1 MSLQSV
7 HDYFL
12 TGQYLDVIL
21 ITERIS
27 DLYRQFAER
36 NDFMSKN
43 KKQPCVMV
51 CVTPQQS
58 CQRLIEAGAR
68 IAKEENMPLLV
79 ISVFKESNGLN
90 ANEGGVLE
98 NLFQCAKRYNAGMD
112 IYFNNNPALVVAVAA
127 KKFNAST
134 LVTGFPADG
143 SSGFIA
149 HIHEI
154 LPELP
159 ITMVDEE
166 LSEYKIIPF
175 DNSELEK
182 VRKLNIGSVH

>member
-1 MSLQSV
+1 
-7 HDYFL
+7 
-12 TGQYLDVIL
+12 
-21 ITERIS
+21 
-27 DLYRQFAER
+27 
-36 NDFMSKN
+36 MSKKN
-43 KKQPCVMV
+43 KPPCVMV

-68 IAKEENMPLLV
+68 IAKEENLPLSV
-79 ISVFKESNGLN
+79 ISVFKESKGLN

-98 NLFQCAKRYNAGMD
+98 ELFQCAKKYNASMD
-112 IYFNNNPALVVAVAA
+112 IFFNNSPVLVIAVAA
-127 KKFNAST
+127 KKHNAAT

-175 DNSELEK
+175 DSSELEA
-182 VRKLNIGSVH
+182 VRKFNISSVH

>member
-1 MSLQSV
+1 
-7 HDYFL
+7 
-12 TGQYLDVIL
+12 
-21 ITERIS
+21 
-27 DLYRQFAER
+27 
-36 NDFMSKN
+36 
-43 KKQPCVMV
+43 MV

-68 IAKEENMPLLV
+68 IAKEENLPLSV
-79 ISVFKESNGLN
+79 ISVFKESKGLN

-98 NLFQCAKRYNAGMD
+98 ELFQCAKKYNASMD
-112 IYFNNNPALVVAVAA
+112 IFFNNSPVLVIAVAA
-127 KKFNAST
+127 KKHNAAT

-175 DNSELEK
+175 DSSELEA
-182 VRKLNIGSVH
+182 VRKFNISSVH

>member
-1 MSLQSV
+1 
-7 HDYFL
+7 
-12 TGQYLDVIL
+12 
-21 ITERIS
+21 
-27 DLYRQFAER
+27 
-36 NDFMSKN
+36 
-43 KKQPCVMV
+43 MV

-68 IAKEENMPLLV
+68 IAKEENLPLSV
-79 ISVFKESNGLN
+79 ISVFKESKGLN

-98 NLFQCAKRYNAGMD
+98 ELFQCAKKYNASMD
-112 IYFNNNPALVVAVAA
+112 IFFNNSPVLVTAVAA
-127 KKFNAST
+127 KKHNAAT

-175 DNSELEK
+175 DSSELEA
-182 VRKLNIGSVH
+182 VRKFNISSVH

>member
-1 MSLQSV
+1 M
-7 HDYFL
+7 F
-12 TGQYLDVIL
+12 
-21 ITERIS
+21 
-27 DLYRQFAER
+27 
-36 NDFMSKN
+36 FMSKV
-43 KKQPCVMV
+43 KKPPCVMV

-68 IAKEENMPLLV
+68 IAKEENLPLSV

-98 NLFQCAKRYNAGMD
+98 ELFQCAKKYNAGMD
-112 IYFNNNPALVVAVAA
+112 IFFNNSPVLVIAVAA
-127 KKFNAST
+127 KKHNAST

-154 LPELP
+154 LPDLP
-159 ITMVDEE
+159 ITMVDNE

-175 DNSELEK
+175 DNCELEK
-182 VRKLNIGSVH
+182 VRELNISSVH